1 MMDAVTPEELRKLTA
16 SLEAEKQKRELRVR
30 AATDFKEFAENF
42 LHIRTKAGVI
52 RPLLFNK
59 AQRVIHEALE
69 KQRAETGKV
78 RALILKARQM
88 GCSTY
93 IGGRL
98 YHRVINGRGLRC
110 FIMAHEGQA
119 TQNLFEMV
127 SRFHGNMPADIKLEA
142 STENAKELA
151 FAAVDGAYKIATART
166 TGVGRSSTLQ
176 LLHGSEVAFWQHA
189 ETHAAGVMQAVA
201 NEPGTEIILESTA
214 NGVGGWFHTK
224 WREAE
229 SGDSEFIPIFV
240 PWNFDPAYRI
250 AVDEL
255 RLTPEEEEY
264 QKTYGLDLAQ
274 MAFRR
279 NKISELGDELLFRQE
294 YPITAAEAFQLTG
307 HDAFIAPSLV
317 TRARKSNHEASGPL
331 VVSFDPSWLGGDRAA
346 MAWRRGRRVI
356 KVEVRKGLD
365 TMAAA
370 GWCRKVIAED
380 KPAKLFLDV
389 GGVGAGVSDR
399 LQEMGLGGKIE
410 AVNFGSS
417 PIEPPPLDDNG
428 KPFGG
433 PANRRA
439 EMWLNMKKWL
449 ESAEGVMIP
458 DKDEVQADV
467 CGPSYKYDSNTRLLL
482 EKKED
487 MRRRGVPSPDIGDA
501 IALTF
506 ARPIKPPPPRLE
518 PIRPHVGSWMSM

>member
-1 MMDAVTPEELRKLTA
+1 MDLSTDELKALTER
-16 SLEAEKQKRELRVR
+16 LEGERARRELMSKM
-30 AATDFKEFAENF
+30 AGDFQVFAENF
-42 LHIRTKAGVI
+42 LHIRTKSGVI

-59 AQRVIHEALE
+59 AQRFIHEALE

-78 RALILKARQM
+78 RALILKGRQM

-110 FIMAHEGQA
+110 FIMAHEDQA

-189 ETHAAGVMQAVA
+189 ETHAAGVLQAVA

-229 SGDSEFIPIFV
+229 GEDSEFVPIFV
-240 PWNFDPAYRI
+240 PWYWDPTYRI
-250 AVDEL
+250 PVDEL

-264 QKTYGLDLAQ
+264 RDTYGLDLPQ

-279 NKISELGDELLFRQE
+279 NKISELGDDMLFMQE
-294 YPITAAEAFQLTG
+294 YPANAAEAFQLTG
-307 HDAFIAPSLV
+307 HDSFIPTGLIS
-317 TRARKSNHEASGPL
+317 RARKSNHEAAGPL
-331 VVSFDPSWLGGDRAA
+331 VIGFDPAWTGGDRSA
-346 MAWRRGRRVI
+346 MAWRRGRCVI

-365 TMAAA
+365 TMSSA
-370 GWCRKVIAED
+370 GWVAKVIRED
-380 KPAKLFLDV
+380 KPAKVFIDV
-389 GGVGAGVSDR
+389 GGVGAGLCDR
-399 LQEMGLGGKIE
+399 LAEMNFKQVE
-410 AVNFGSS
+410 AVNFGSA

-433 PANRRA
+433 AANRRA
-439 EMWLNMKKWL
+439 EMWANSKKWL
-449 ESAEGVMIP
+449 EEPAGVTVP
-458 DKDEVQADV
+458 DKDELQADA

-487 MRRRGVPSPDIGDA
+487 MRRRGVPSPDLWDA
-501 IALTF
+501 VALTF
-506 ARPIKPPPPRLE
+506 ARPVKPPAPPFVMPR
-518 PIRPHVGSWMSM
+518 HVGGSWMAS

>member
-1 MMDAVTPEELRKLTA
+1 MDLTTDELKSLTETLA
-16 SLEAEKQKRELRVR
+16 AEKIRRELMSKM
-30 AATDFKEFAENF
+30 AGDFQIFAENF
-42 LHIRTKAGVI
+42 LHIRTKSGVI

-59 AQRVIHEALE
+59 AQRVIHGALE
-69 KQRAETGKV
+69 KQRRETGKV

-110 FIMAHEGQA
+110 FIMAHEDQA

-142 STENAKELA
+142 STENAKELS

-189 ETHAAGVMQAVA
+189 ETHAAGVLQAVA

-229 SGDSEFIPIFV
+229 SGDSEYIPIFV
-240 PWNFDPAYRI
+240 PWHDDPTYRI
-250 AVDEL
+250 PVDEL
-255 RLTPEEEEY
+255 RLTPEEDEY

-294 YPITAAEAFQLTG
+294 FPAVAAEAFQLSG
-307 HDAFIAPSLV
+307 HDAFISPQLV
-317 TRARKSNHEASGPL
+317 TRARKSNHDASGLL
-331 VVSFDPSWLGGDRAA
+331 VVGFDPSWLGGDRAA
-346 MAWRRGRRVI
+346 MAWRRGRRVTKI
-356 KVEVRKGLD
+356 EVRKGLD

-370 GWCRKVIAED
+370 GWCRKVLQED
-380 KPAKLFLDV
+380 KPAKMFLDV

-417 PIEPPPLDDNG
+417 PIDPAPLDDNG
-428 KPFGG
+428 KPYGG

-449 ESAEGVMIP
+449 ESAEGVTIP
-458 DKDEVQADV
+458 DRDELQADLT
-467 CGPSYKYDSNTRLLL
+467 GPSYKYDSNTRLLL

-487 MRRRGVPSPDIGDA
+487 MRRRGCLSP
-501 IALTF
+501 
-506 ARPIKPPPPRLE
+506 PLE
-518 PIRPHVGSWMSM
+518 PIRYSGRGWMSS